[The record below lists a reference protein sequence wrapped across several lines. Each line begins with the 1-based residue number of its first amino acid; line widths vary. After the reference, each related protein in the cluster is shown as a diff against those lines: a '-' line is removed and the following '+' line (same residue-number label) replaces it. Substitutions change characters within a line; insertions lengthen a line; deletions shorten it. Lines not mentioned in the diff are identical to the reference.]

1 MTPDEFVNEFKEL
14 RDSIQ
19 KEYFSSN
26 CEISRLKK
34 LEDSGLNS
42 EQIALV
48 KSIVGDALTDS
59 LYTVLLGLEGCASI
73 SKYQETYKLFNES
86 GEELTGE
93 IESVAW
99 EQFHG

>member
-14 RDSIQ
+14 RDSVQ
-19 KEYFSSN
+19 MEYFSSN
-26 CEISRLKK
+26 SEISRLKQ

-59 LYTVLLGLEGCASI
+59 LYTVLLGLDGCASI
-73 SKYQETYKLFNES
+73 SKYQETYKLFSES